1 MESIIGN
8 INSSTHVIT
17 PERYLLNW
25 IRQILKQGK
34 KWVPHCLQTWHRKAP
49 QLWIYIIQ
57 WVTRKD
63 VQIKN
68 IIFTTPTFTL
78 WFNSCEY
85 GIRGYNDKIMAWHWR
100 RPPMWHGDLTLNL
113 MKFLAPATSIYM
125 TMQNLGQGSH
135 ILDFTDISSDLGCI
149 KMYHLIQSMINPM
162 TWLPYGWGGI

>member
-8 INSSTHVIT
+8 INTSAHVIN

-25 IRQILKQGK
+25 LNKLLKQGK
-34 KWVPHCLQTWHRKAP
+34 KRVPHCLQTWHRKAP